1 MLDEYRRSFGE
12 AHEKVVRTIRERLH
26 LDPTG
31 RPAKSTGSII
41 DKLKRESIRLSQVQD
56 IAGCRIVVVDMLE
69 QDRVVDS
76 VCRLFPEASV
86 VDRRATPSYG
96 YRAVHVIASVGGRL
110 VEIQIRS
117 RLQHLWAEL
126 SEKFCDVV
134 DPAIKYGGG
143 RENIRELLTA
153 SSIMVQEYER
163 VEKTWVSSTGEPG
176 EARSGAEI
184 RDTLTNMKEQIA
196 HILADLITTVERGR
210 PAQ

>member
-1 MLDEYRRSFGE
+1 MARIAGVNIPTNKRVEIALTYIHGIGRTKAKEITGKLTEVRSE
-12 AHEKVVRTIRERLH
+12 LRRERLNLARQPILH
-26 LDPTG
+26 
-31 RPAKSTGSII
+31 
-41 DKLKRESIRLSQVQD
+41 QD
-56 IAGCRIVVVDMLE
+56 LE

-126 SEKFCDVV
+126 SEKFSDVV

-163 VEKTWVSSTGEPG
+163 VEKT
-176 EARSGAEI
+176 
-184 RDTLTNMKEQIA
+184 
-196 HILADLITTVERGR
+196 
-210 PAQ
+210 